1 MPIPTP
7 TPDQSK
13 DEFIASCM
21 ADGVMVDE
29 YPDNAQRYAVCQAQW
44 DEQREGKFTPNV

>member
-13 DEFIASCM
+13 DEFLSSCM
-21 ADGVMVDE
+21 ADSTMSAE
-29 YPDNAQRYAVCQAQW
+29 YPDTAQRYAVCQAQW
-44 DEQREGKFTPNV
+44 DEKREGKFTPNV